1 MIYVARIDD
10 AFARFKLQRPIF
22 SRYPRSAFSFSK
34 RYKFPVSNSQREKY
48 YISNSV
54 ASIHPIHS
62 VNLIESRAVFPPPP
76 PRLSFY
82 QLIQPSSILS
92 LIAKLSF
99 VNEGFFFTPSK
110 KKKNSQSRENQRN
123 RKSISWVISRK
134 KGPEFTSILWRMD
147 ISPGGRPSSGNGARF
162 NFQIIET

>member
-48 YISNSV
+48 YISNSY
-54 ASIHPIHS
+54 SS
-62 VNLIESRAVFPPPP
+62 VNLIESRADFFSSPP

>member
-62 VNLIESRAVFPPPP
+62 VNLIESRADFPPPP
-76 PRLSFY
+76 PSSLLLSVNSTVID
-82 QLIQPSSILS
+82 LI
-92 LIAKLSF
+92 
-99 VNEGFFFTPSK
+99 TY
-110 KKKNSQSRENQRN
+110 RE
-123 RKSISWVISRK
+123 
-134 KGPEFTSILWRMD
+134 
-147 ISPGGRPSSGNGARF
+147 
-162 NFQIIET
+162 IIVC

>member
-62 VNLIESRAVFPPPP
+62 VNLIESRADFFFPPSSLL
-76 PRLSFY
+76 LSVNSTVIN
-82 QLIQPSSILS
+82 LITYREI
-92 LIAKLSF
+92 IVCVTKDSF
-99 VNEGFFFTPSK
+99 LLLREKRKTHNLERIKGI
-110 KKKNSQSRENQRN
+110 ENQSVGLYRGKRGPN
-123 RKSISWVISRK
+123 LHLYCGGWIFLQGVGRHREMALGSISKS
-134 KGPEFTSILWRMD
+134 
-147 ISPGGRPSSGNGARF
+147 
-162 NFQIIET
+162 